1 MRDADTETEA
11 DADDADADD
20 AGADEG
26 GTDVETGADT
36 DDADPGVD
44 DAGDA
49 GPGLAYAA
57 DRDRGI
63 LTPSD
68 REFLLGRKTD
78 YTEHSKKQK
87 RNRIRRRLR
96 NAILDFT
103 ILFEHLEERDRETV
117 FNPDD
122 DDRDAYTRGITDML
136 AFLHLGTMGYHTPF
150 KHMLSKGVNKAEQE
164 LADSDYRMV
173 TVDFN
178 VDPVGRIDVDA
189 VVDKL
194 DSGAFDD
201 LTDEELRAF
210 VRLLGESDEF
220 DATDVRSGMK
230 RQMSAFAERIDAAA
244 ERRERRAEELN
255 D

>member
-1 MRDADTETEA
+1 MTNP
-11 DADDADADD
+11 DADADTD
-20 AGADEG
+20 ADSTPSVDG
-26 GTDVETGADT
+26 GTEAHQSTE
-36 DDADPGVD
+36 
-44 DAGDA
+44 
-49 GPGLAYAA
+49 LAFSA
-57 DRDRGI
+57 DRERGI

-103 ILFEHLEERDRETV
+103 ILFEHLEDRDRETV

-122 DDRDAYTRGITDML
+122 ENREAYTRGITDML

-150 KHMLSKGVNKAEQE
+150 KHMLAKGVNKAEQE
-164 LADSDYRMV
+164 LADSEYRMV
-173 TVDFN
+173 NVEFN
-178 VDPVGRIDVDA
+178 VDPVGQIDVDA

-194 DSGAFDD
+194 DAGAFDD

-210 VRLLGESDEF
+210 VRLLGESDDF
-220 DATDVRSGMK
+220 DATAVRSEMK
-230 RQMSAFAERIDAAA
+230 AQMTAFIEAVDAAA
-244 ERRERRAEELN
+244 DRRDRRVEELN